1 MDKASDRRLVEYYR
15 HQLFSN
21 GTQYYAAARMLF
33 IAGGAPVTGNLTHH
47 AIEMFL
53 KGALCRAVPLKRLAN
68 LREFG
73 HSLTRLWGRFK
84 TETEDATL
92 ARFDGTIAV
101 LDPWEE
107 LRYPDKVLGLAL
119 RLSFDP
125 APLPPTPPGA
135 SRSYQLALR
144 ELDKLVECIL
154 VKASVSPAGLALN
167 VNHAGRAALARENAT
182 GIWTAREP

>member
-1 MDKASDRRLVEYYR
+1 MDKASDRRLVEYFR

-33 IAGGAPVTGNLTHH
+33 IAGGAPVTGNLAHH

-84 TETEDATL
+84 T
-92 ARFDGTIAV
+92 IAV

-135 SRSYQLALR
+135 SHSYQLALR

-167 VNHAGRAALARENAT
+167 VSHAGRATLARENAT
-182 GIWTAREP
+182 AIWIARET